1 MDKPVNRPRDGAARA
16 AGWLLLAT
24 AAATVVAVIG
34 RVSAQADLATLAESL
49 AAIGSHRGRYAIG
62 GAARLISGLT
72 LLVGRGSCCAPGS
85 CACAWARGWCRCCSA
100 SPAWPPRFPAPAP
113 WFWRCWPRDH
123 LKRSRR
129 WSGIRWISGKIGFSL
144 AGLGLIAAALRQWRV
159 GGFLRPVAPVSALIG
174 VAMQLIWVDAAIMAH
189 RVTGPAF
196 VVWLM
201 AIGVML
207 VTGRVEQRFADLAQ
221 GQSSA

>member
-1 MDKPVNRPRDGAARA
+1 MDQPVNRPRDGAARA

-34 RVSAQADLATLAESL
+34 RVSAQADLPTLADSL
-49 AAIGSHRGRYAIG
+49 AAIGSHRGRYGIG

-72 LLVGRGSCCAPGS
+72 LLVGAWFLSRTWIMRLRLGSRMVPLLLGISAVATAVSGVGALVLAILSPGAPE
-85 CACAWARGWCRCCSA
+85 ALAAVV
-100 SPAWPPRFPAPAP
+100 
-113 WFWRCWPRDH
+113 
-123 LKRSRR
+123 
-129 WSGIRWISGKIGFSL
+129 GIRSISGKVGFSL
-144 AGLGLIAAALRQWRV
+144 AGLALIAAALRQWRV

-174 VAMQLIWVDAAIMAH
+174 VAMQLIWVEAAIMAH

-196 VVWLM
+196 VVWLI

-207 VTGRVEQRFADLAQ
+207 VTGRVEQRFAALAQ
-221 GQSSA
+221 GESSG